1 MRNPPLLGSSV
12 VLSKA
17 YRRLSKL
24 KRWVLS
30 LLKNSFSNLIG
41 SALPAVV
48 ALPALGYMA
57 RELETA
63 LFGAAMLI
71 WALVGYASIFDAGLG
86 KSVVRQIAISSAEPE
101 KRGPILGSSLL
112 FVLLSGGLAA
122 ALVHFFAEYL
132 VVDIFK
138 VDRSSYEDAL
148 TGTRVAALCIP
159 FFLASLVLQGYL
171 EGVEDFYSF
180 NKYRALSGTLTYLL
194 PVAFL
199 LFEKTFSS
207 LIYGLLFAR
216 AGSCFLIA
224 LIVSRRCSV
233 WTWRWDVKVF
243 KTLISFGGW
252 LTITNIISPVMVY
265 MDKFL
270 IARITGAGELAYYAA
285 PSELINRMS
294 ILPVAIT
301 RAVFPRLS
309 ALGGQGS
316 ASVKRQALL
325 YSGGLVL
332 PIIIVLF
339 FVAPWGMGIWLGPE
353 YSGTAAQVFQIM
365 LVGYLFNSI
374 ALVPY
379 NNLQAKGYSRTTAMV
394 HLLEVLPYLMLMY
407 FSVQQWGVVGAA
419 SIWSLRMAVD
429 CILMAYLDSK

>member
-1 MRNPPLLGSSV
+1 G
-12 VLSKA
+12 
-17 YRRLSKL
+17 
-24 KRWVLS
+24 
-30 LLKNSFSNLIG
+30 G
-41 SALPAVV
+41 
-48 ALPALGYMA
+48 
-57 RELETA
+57 
-63 LFGAAMLI
+63 
-71 WALVGYASIFDAGLG
+71 
-86 KSVVRQIAISSAEPE
+86 
-101 KRGPILGSSLL
+101 
-112 FVLLSGGLAA
+112 GGLAA

-243 KTLISFGGW
+243 KTLISFGSW

-309 ALGGQGS
+309 ALGGAGICLCEETGS
-316 ASVKRQALL
+316 PLFWRIGSTYNYCSIFCSALGYGHMVGSRVL
-325 YSGGLVL
+325 GDGCSGF
-332 PIIIVLF
+332 PDHACRLF
-339 FVAPWGMGIWLGPE
+339 VQFDCT
-353 YSGTAAQVFQIM
+353 S
-365 LVGYLFNSI
+365 SI
-374 ALVPY
+374 
-379 NNLQAKGYSRTTAMV
+379 
-394 HLLEVLPYLMLMY
+394 
-407 FSVQQWGVVGAA
+407 
-419 SIWSLRMAVD
+419 
-429 CILMAYLDSK
+429 

>member
-1 MRNPPLLGSSV
+1 M
-12 VLSKA
+12 
-17 YRRLSKL
+17 Y
-24 KRWVLS
+24 S
-30 LLKNSFSNLIG
+30 LL
-41 SALPAVV
+41 
-48 ALPALGYMA
+48 
-57 RELETA
+57 
-63 LFGAAMLI
+63 
-71 WALVGYASIFDAGLG
+71 
-86 KSVVRQIAISSAEPE
+86 
-101 KRGPILGSSLL
+101 
-112 FVLLSGGLAA
+112 
-122 ALVHFFAEYL
+122 
-132 VVDIFK
+132 
-138 VDRSSYEDAL
+138 
-148 TGTRVAALCIP
+148 
-159 FFLASLVLQGYL
+159 LASLVLQGYL

-309 ALGGQGS
+309 ALGG
-316 ASVKRQALL
+316 RD
-325 YSGGLVL
+325 L
-332 PIIIVLF
+332 PL
-339 FVAPWGMGIWLGPE
+339 
-353 YSGTAAQVFQIM
+353 
-365 LVGYLFNSI
+365 
-374 ALVPY
+374 
-379 NNLQAKGYSRTTAMV
+379 
-394 HLLEVLPYLMLMY
+394 
-407 FSVQQWGVVGAA
+407 
-419 SIWSLRMAVD
+419 
-429 CILMAYLDSK
+429 

>member
-1 MRNPPLLGSSV
+1 MAPPCCLFFSRGAGGCIGLL
-12 VLSKA
+12 
-17 YRRLSKL
+17 
-24 KRWVLS
+24 
-30 LLKNSFSNLIG
+30 
-41 SALPAVV
+41 
-48 ALPALGYMA
+48 
-57 RELETA
+57 
-63 LFGAAMLI
+63 
-71 WALVGYASIFDAGLG
+71 
-86 KSVVRQIAISSAEPE
+86 
-101 KRGPILGSSLL
+101 
-112 FVLLSGGLAA
+112 
-122 ALVHFFAEYL
+122 FAEYL

-138 VDRSSYEDAL
+138 VDSSSYEDAL
-148 TGTRVAALCIP
+148 TGTRVAAFCIP

-180 NKYRALSGTLTYLL
+180 NKYRVLSGTLTYLL

-199 LFEKTFSS
+199 FLEKTFAS

-233 WTWRWDVKVF
+233 RTWRWDVKVF
-243 KTLISFGGW
+243 KALISFGGW

-270 IARITGAGELAYYAA
+270 IARVTGAGELAYYAA
-285 PSELINRMS
+285 PSELVNRMS

-316 ASVKRQALL
+316 SSVKRQALL

-332 PIIIVLF
+332 PIVIVLF
-339 FVAPWGMGIWLGPE
+339 FVAPWGMGVWLGSE

-394 HLLEVLPYLMLMY
+394 HLFEVIPYLTLMY

-419 SIWSLRMAVD
+419 CIWSLRMAVD
-429 CILMAYLDSK
+429 CIVMAYLDSK

>member
-1 MRNPPLLGSSV
+1 M
-12 VLSKA
+12 
-17 YRRLSKL
+17 
-24 KRWVLS
+24 S

-216 AGSCFLIA
+216 VGSCFLIA

-243 KTLISFGGW
+243 KTLISFGSW